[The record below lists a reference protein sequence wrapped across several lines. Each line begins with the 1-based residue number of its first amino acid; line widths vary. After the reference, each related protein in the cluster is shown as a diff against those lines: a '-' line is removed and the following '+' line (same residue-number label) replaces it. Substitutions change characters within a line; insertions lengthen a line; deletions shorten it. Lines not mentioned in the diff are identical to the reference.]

1 MLYLPLTYFFVTN
14 FKMKMRNAT
23 VAIIGRP
30 NVGKSTL
37 FNALIGTRKSIVSD
51 IPHTTRDSVTELVST
66 DNFNFWLVDTAGL
79 SDNDEKNELEGAIQ
93 EQARIAIKNADVI
106 LFIIDGKSELTSDDF
121 EIAEKMRKS
130 KTPTLFILN
139 KIDDGDETRG
149 ADFMKLGLGMPAV
162 ISAKNFYGVWELE
175 DLVEKIL
182 EKNEFATQDALNKK
196 EETEPNDSIKIAFVG
211 RPNVGKS
218 SCINACL
225 KNEKVVV
232 SSVAG
237 TTRDAIDT
245 AFVDKKSGQKF
256 TLIDTAGLRRPGK
269 VEKDLE
275 FWSTVRTRRAIERA
289 DICVVL
295 IDALDGVT
303 HRDLAVAGEVME
315 AGKGVIFGVNK
326 FDLVREKARTEEETD
341 DREVKEIK
349 MWGEDIS
356 KIRENYLN
364 YLSTKIPFARWAP
377 ILFFSAKTG
386 KHIDEILNSA
396 INVYKELNKRVST
409 AELNRLVPE
418 IMFGHVRPS
427 IGTKIGKIKYISQVD
442 VAPPKFCFF
451 VNNAAAFHFSYR
463 RYIENKIREKYGF
476 HGTPV
481 NIQLKDSMDKFK
493 GHKRK

>member
-1 MLYLPLTYFFVTN
+1 
-14 FKMKMRNAT
+14 MRNAT

-37 FNALIGTRKSIVSD
+37 FNALIGARKSIVSD
-51 IPHTTRDSVTELVST
+51 IPHTTRDSVTEKVT
-66 DNFNFWLVDTAGL
+66 TENYDFWLVDTAGL
-79 SDNDEKNELEGAIQ
+79 SDHDEKNELEGEIQ
-93 EQARIAIKNADVI
+93 NQARVAIKNADVI
-106 LFIIDGKSELTSDDF
+106 LFLLDGKSELTSDDLD
-121 EIAEKMRKS
+121 IAEQMRKS
-130 KTPTLFILN
+130 KTPTLFVIN
-139 KIDDGDETRG
+139 KIDDGDETRS
-149 ADFMKLGLGMPAV
+149 ADFMKLGLGLPAV

-175 DLVEKIL
+175 DMIEEKL
-182 EKNEFATQDALNKK
+182 KKDKFATRDQLAKK
-196 EETEPNDSIKIAFVG
+196 EELEPSDSIKIAFVG

-225 KNEKVVV
+225 KKNKVVV

-237 TTRDAIDT
+237 TTRDAVDIDFT
-245 AFVDKKSGQKF
+245 DKASGQKF
-256 TLIDTAGLRRPGK
+256 TFIDTAGLRRPGK

-275 FWSTVRTRRAIERA
+275 FWSTVRTRRAIESA
-289 DICVVL
+289 DICIVL

-326 FDLVREKARTEEETD
+326 FDLVREKARTEDETD
-341 DREVKEIK
+341 EREVEEIK
-349 MWGEDIS
+349 MWGEDIN
-356 KIRENYLN
+356 KIRDNYLH

-377 ILFFSAKTG
+377 VLFFSAKTG
-386 KHIDEILNSA
+386 KGVDEILTSA
-396 INVYKELNKRVST
+396 VNVHKEIGKRIST

-427 IGTKIGKIKYISQVD
+427 VGTKIGKIKYISQVD

-451 VNNAAAFHFSYR
+451 VNNAEAFHFSYR

-476 HGTPV
+476 FGTPI
-481 NIQLKDSMDKFK
+481 NIQFKDSMEKFK
-493 GHKRK
+493 GRQRDQS

>member
-1 MLYLPLTYFFVTN
+1 MQS
-14 FKMKMRNAT
+14 AT

-37 FNALIGTRKSIVSD
+37 FNALIGARKSIVSD
-51 IPHTTRDSVTELVST
+51 IPHTTRDSVTGKAST
-66 DNFNFWLVDTAGL
+66 ESFDFWLVDTAGL
-79 SDNDEKNELEGAIQ
+79 SDNNEKNELEGEIQ
-93 EQARIAIKNADVI
+93 SQARIAIKNADAI
-106 LFIIDGKSELTSDDF
+106 LFIIDGKSELTSDDYD
-121 EIAEKMRKS
+121 IAEQMRKS
-130 KTPTLFILN
+130 KTPTLFIIN
-139 KIDDGDETRG
+139 KIDDGDETRA

-175 DLVEKIL
+175 ELIEKMIQ
-182 EKNEFATQDALNKK
+182 KGKFATRDQLVVK
-196 EETEPNDSIKIAFVG
+196 EEEEESDSIKIAFVG

-218 SCINACL
+218 SCVNACL
-225 KNEKVVV
+225 EKNKVVV
-232 SSVAG
+232 SGVAG
-237 TTRDAIDT
+237 TTRDAVDT
-245 AFVDKKSGQKF
+245 EFVDKSGQKF
-256 TLIDTAGLRRPGK
+256 ILIDTAGLRRPGK

-326 FDLVREKARTEEETD
+326 FDLVREKARTEDETD
-341 DREVKEIK
+341 EREVDEIK
-349 MWGEDIS
+349 MWGEDVN
-356 KIRENYLN
+356 KIRENYLH

-377 ILFFSAKTG
+377 VLFFSAKTG
-386 KHIDEILNSA
+386 KHIDEIFVSA
-396 INVYKELNKRVST
+396 ANVYKEIGKRIST

-418 IMFGHVRPS
+418 ITLGHVRPS
-427 IGTKIGKIKYISQVD
+427 VGTKLGKIKYISQVD

-451 VNNAAAFHFSYR
+451 VNNSAAFHFSYR

-476 HGTPV
+476 FGTPI

-493 GHKRK
+493 GKLRNPK